1 MKNSG
6 VININKP
13 EGYTS
18 HDVVAK
24 LRRKLGIKRVGHT
37 GTLDPMAT
45 GVLPICFGKDT
56 RLIEYYDHDWK
67 TYEAE
72 LELGK
77 ITDTLDI
84 TGEVLEEREVKDITS
99 EDIELL
105 ACRYRGTITQIPP
118 KYSALK
124 VNGRPLYKYA
134 REGQEIDIEAKK
146 RQIEIKHFTFKSIDI
161 ASKKVSFTV
170 TCSKGTYIRSICSE
184 IGELLGVG
192 ATMTRLVRTKSGVF
206 TYEASHDLE
215 KVLEMSESDLDDIII
230 SGESTILNLRKLI
243 LRNGSEPFYFNG
255 RTIEKK
261 YYMTYEDACDA
272 IKQKEKLVDKWS
284 FDITED
290 ELKFFEDIYR
300 LYNEEGTFLGT
311 CLIKEDGSL
320 KPEKVM
326 GNRN

>member
-18 HDVVAK
+18 HDVVAL

-84 TGEVLEEREVKDITS
+84 TGEILEEREVAGITVQ
-99 EDIELL
+99 EVEAL
-105 ACRYRGTITQIPP
+105 ADRYRGRISQVPP

-124 VNGRPLYKYA
+124 VNGKPLYKYA
-134 REGQEIDIEAKK
+134 REGQDIDIEAKK
-146 RQIEIKHFTFKSIDI
+146 RQIEILNFAFTSIDI
-161 ASKKVSFTV
+161 PSKKVSFTV

-184 IGELLGVG
+184 IGDILCVG
-192 ATMTRLVRTKSGVF
+192 ATMTSLVRTKSGIF
-206 TYEASHDLE
+206 TQETAYDLD
-215 KVLEMSESDLDDIII
+215 KVLNMNETEIDSIIQ
-230 SGESTILNLRKLI
+230 SGESTIVNLRKLVI
-243 LRNGSEPFYFNG
+243 RRGSESFYFNG
-255 RTIEKK
+255 RLIASK
-261 YYMTYEDACDA
+261 YYRAFSDDDE
-272 IKQKEKLVDKWS
+272 IL
-284 FDITED
+284 ITEHGELSD
-290 ELKFFEDIYR
+290 ESINMSSNELAVFDDLYR
-300 LYNEEGTFLGT
+300 LYSEDGDFLGT
-311 CLIKEDGSL
+311 CRISQDGIL

-326 GNRN
+326 GKRD

>member
-1 MKNSG
+1 MKSSG

-18 HDVVAK
+18 HDVVAR

-84 TGEVLEEREVKDITS
+84 TGEILEEREVSGITVQ
-99 EDIELL
+99 EVEAL
-105 ACRYRGTITQIPP
+105 ADRYRGTISQIPP

-124 VNGRPLYKYA
+124 VNGKPLYKYA
-134 REGQEIDIEAKK
+134 REGQDIDIEAKK
-146 RQIEIKHFTFKSIDI
+146 RQIEILNFAFTSIDI
-161 ASKKVSFTV
+161 PSKKVSFTV

-184 IGELLGVG
+184 IGEILGVG
-192 ATMTRLVRTKSGVF
+192 ATMTNLVRTKSGIF
-206 TYEASHDLE
+206 TQDTAHDLD
-215 KVLEMSESDLDDIII
+215 KVLNMNETELDSIIKA
-230 SGESTILNLRKLI
+230 GESTIVNLRKLV
-243 LRNGSEPFYFNG
+243 LRRGSESFYFNG
-255 RTIEKK
+255 SLIESK
-261 YYMTYEDACDA
+261 YYRAFSDDDE
-272 IKQKEKLVDKWS
+272 S
-284 FDITED
+284 FITEQGKLSD
-290 ELKFFEDIYR
+290 ESINMSNHEFAFFDKLYR
-300 LYNEEGTFLGT
+300 LYSEDGDFLGT
-311 CLIKEDGSL
+311 CRMNHDGIL

-326 GNRN
+326 GNRD

>member
-1 MKNSG
+1 MLGLMMKNSG

-45 GVLPICFGKDT
+45 GVLPVCFGKDT

-67 TYEAE
+67 TYVAE

-84 TGEVLEEREVKDITS
+84 TGEVLEEREVKDITA
-99 EDIELL
+99 EDVESI
-105 ACRYRGTITQIPP
+105 AARYRGTITQIPP

-146 RQIEIKHFTFKSIDI
+146 RQIEIKHFEFNFIDI
-161 ASKKVSFTV
+161 DSKKVSFIV

-192 ATMTRLVRTKSGVF
+192 ATVTKLVRTKSGVF
-206 TYEASHDLE
+206 T
-215 KVLEMSESDLDDIII
+215 
-230 SGESTILNLRKLI
+230 
-243 LRNGSEPFYFNG
+243 
-255 RTIEKK
+255 
-261 YYMTYEDACDA
+261 
-272 IKQKEKLVDKWS
+272 
-284 FDITED
+284 D
-290 ELKFFEDIYR
+290 E
-300 LYNEEGTFLGT
+300 
-311 CLIKEDGSL
+311 
-320 KPEKVM
+320 
-326 GNRN
+326 

>member
-13 EGYTS
+13 EDYTS
-18 HDVVAK
+18 HDVVAR

-84 TGEVLEEREVKDITS
+84 TGEILEERELTGITVQ
-99 EDIELL
+99 EVEAL
-105 ACRYRGTITQIPP
+105 ADRYRGTISQIPP

-124 VNGRPLYKYA
+124 LNGKPLYKYA
-134 REGQEIDIEAKK
+134 LEGQDIDIEAKK
-146 RQIEIKHFTFKSIDI
+146 RQIEILNFAFTSIDI
-161 ASKKVSFTV
+161 PLKKVSFTV

-184 IGELLGVG
+184 IGEILGVG
-192 ATMTRLVRTKSGVF
+192 ATMTSLVRTKSGIF
-206 TYEASHDLE
+206 TQETAHDLD
-215 KVLEMSESDLDDIII
+215 KVMNMNDTELDSIIKT
-230 SGESTILNLRKLI
+230 GESTIVNLRKLV
-243 LRNGSEPFYFNG
+243 LRRGSEPFYFNG
-255 RTIEKK
+255 RLIASK
-261 YYMTYEDACDA
+261 YYRAFSDDDET
-272 IKQKEKLVDKWS
+272 L
-284 FDITED
+284 ITEHGELSD
-290 ELKFFEDIYR
+290 ESINMSSHELALFDDLYR
-300 LYNEEGTFLGT
+300 LYSEDGDFLGT
-311 CLIKEDGSL
+311 CRMNQGGIL

-326 GNRN
+326 GKRD

>member
-1 MKNSG
+1 MMKNNG

-56 RLIEYYDHDWK
+56 RLIEYYDNDWK

-77 ITDTLDI
+77 VTDTLDI
-84 TGEVLEEREVKDITS
+84 TGEILEEYEVNGITI
-99 EDIELL
+99 EDIESI
-105 ACRYRGTITQIPP
+105 AGRYKGIITQIPP

-146 RQIEIKHFTFKSIDI
+146 RQIEIKDFTFKSIDI

-184 IGELLGVG
+184 IGEILGVG

-206 TYEASHDLE
+206 AEEASHDLD
-215 KVLEMSESDLDDIII
+215 KVLKMSESELDGIII
-230 SGESTILNLRKLI
+230 NGESTIVNLRKLV
-243 LRNGSEPFYFNG
+243 LRRGSEPFYLNG
-255 RTIEKK
+255 RLIERK
-261 YYMTYEDACDA
+261 YYTTYEDAHN
-272 IKQKEKLVDKWS
+272 VDKS
-284 FDITED
+284 SKKEFFNIAAD
-290 ELKFFEDIYR
+290 ELNLFDNVYR
-300 LYNEEGTFLGT
+300 LYSEDGVFLGT
-311 CLIKEDGSL
+311 CHMNQDGIL

-326 GNRN
+326 GNRD

>member
-24 LRRKLGIKRVGHT
+24 LRHKLGIKRVGHT

-45 GVLPICFGKDT
+45 GVLPVCFGKDT

-67 TYEAE
+67 TYVAE

-84 TGEVLEEREVKDITS
+84 TGEVLEEREVKDITA
-99 EDIELL
+99 EDVESL
-105 ACRYRGTITQIPP
+105 AARYRGTITQIPP

-146 RQIEIKHFTFKSIDI
+146 RQIEIKHFEFNFIDI
-161 ASKKVSFTV
+161 DSKKVSFIV

-192 ATMTRLVRTKSGVF
+192 ATMTKLVRTKSGVF
-206 TYEASHDLE
+206 TDESSHDLE
-215 KVLEMSESDLDDIII
+215 QVLEMSESELNDIII
-230 SGESTILNLRKLI
+230 SGESTILNLRKLV
-243 LRNGSEPFYFNG
+243 LKNGSEPFYFNG
-255 RTIEKK
+255 SHAALHRSTGKQRLAESVQRRSRTGPGAECGRR
-261 YYMTYEDACDA
+261 TGD
-272 IKQKEKLVDKWS
+272 V
-284 FDITED
+284 
-290 ELKFFEDIYR
+290 
-300 LYNEEGTFLGT
+300 
-311 CLIKEDGSL
+311 
-320 KPEKVM
+320 
-326 GNRN
+326 